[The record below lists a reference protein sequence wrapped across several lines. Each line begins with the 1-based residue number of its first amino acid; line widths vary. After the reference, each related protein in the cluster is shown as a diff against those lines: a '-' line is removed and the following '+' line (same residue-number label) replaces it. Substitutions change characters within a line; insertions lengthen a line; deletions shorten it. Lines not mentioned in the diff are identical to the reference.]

1 MSVTPAQASPVAHP
15 ASVHPVAPGS
25 AQPAVIQVGAGAPL
39 IVGSPA
45 YKSYKAQYKDQKK
58 AAKQNKKDAKKE
70 AKAMYKDAKK
80 EAKEAKKEAKEHIK
94 EAKRLAFQQYLLANP
109 MYNPAAAAQYQ
120 QQQQQHV
127 SAHPAVPVQAQTPPT
142 KHA

>member
-25 AQPAVIQVGAGAPL
+25 VQPQVIQVGAGAPL
-39 IVGSPA
+39 VVGSPA
-45 YKSYKAQYKDQKK
+45 YKSYKAQYKEQKK

-80 EAKEAKKEAKEHIK
+80 EAKEAKKEAKDHIK
-94 EAKRLAFQQYLLANP
+94 EAKRAAFQQYLLANP
-109 MYNPAAAAQYQ
+109 MYNPAAAQYHQQPHAPSPVAAPAQV
-120 QQQQQHV
+120 H
-127 SAHPAVPVQAQTPPT
+127 TPPT
-142 KHA
+142 KHP